1 MAFLNPSNQLIQ
13 IDSGNALTYLFNP
26 SVSPIQVY
34 ANLGESQVPGQ
45 RYFSISS
52 QSASNPYGAPAIY
65 VLVYYKS
72 TAQPAPTSAPAP
84 VYWTDATYTTV
95 SGVQSEALIGLNG
108 IAGYMMV
115 NTTSYSGLTATLLQG
130 ALVLIQVAGHLVG
143 GVSPASIVAGDYII
157 GASGNWTPARVAQ
170 GTAPG
175 YKTFG
180 VAETAV
186 ASGLC
191 NILLNCDII

>member
-1 MAFLNPSNQLIQ
+1 MAFANPSNQLIQ
-13 IDSGNALTYLFNP
+13 IDSGSPLTYLFNA
-26 SVSPIQVY
+26 SVSPISVY
-34 ANLGESQVPGQ
+34 ANLGEIQVPGQ
-45 RYFSISS
+45 RYFSVGN
-52 QSASNPYGAPAIY
+52 ATAANPYGSETIY
-65 VLVYYKS
+65 KLVTYKS

-84 VYWTDATYTTV
+84 VYFTDNTYSVV
-95 SGVQSEALIGLNG
+95 SGVESESLIGLNG
-108 IAGYMMV
+108 IAGYLMV
-115 NTTSYSGLTATLLQG
+115 NTTSYSGLSATLLQG
-130 ALVLIQVAGHLVG
+130 AQVLIAVAGRLVG

-175 YKTFG
+175 YKTYG

-191 NILLNCDII
+191 NIWLNCDVI